1 MKDGDGVREQRRGR
15 SIALGVE
22 ERDAFLSE
30 ARTCR
35 VATTSPSGPHVSP
48 LWFLWHDECLWLYS
62 ITSSQRF
69 TDLQRDPRIAVVV
82 DDGHRFEE
90 LRGVEITGRAE
101 VVGEVP
107 RTGALDL
114 PELVPVE
121 AAYAAKYQER
131 ETLRYDARHAW
142 LRVVPEKITSW
153 DFRKM
158 SQEAARARQG

>member
-1 MKDGDGVREQRRGR
+1 MREQRRGK
-15 SIALGVE
+15 SIALD
-22 ERDAFLSE
+22 ERERAAFLSE

-35 VATTSPSGPHVSP
+35 VATISHSGPHVSP
-48 LWFLWHDECLWLYS
+48 LWFLWHGECLWLYS
-62 ITSSQRF
+62 ISSSQRF
-69 TDLQRDPRIAVVV
+69 KDLQMDPRIAVVV

-114 PELVPVE
+114 PDLVPVE
-121 AAYAAKYQER
+121 AAYAAKYQDR

-142 LRVVPEKITSW
+142 LKVVPEKITSW

-158 SQEAARARQG
+158 SQEASSARQG